1 MCVHKTLPS
10 FKPLSP
16 QRRSA
21 CLTDVRQEVRKRCR
35 GRGQRSAGR
44 RAEVPR
50 ASVVSP
56 QSRLLSLLLLVLV
69 PGMINGPDEYCYSSV
84 LPAGQRRAH
93 TPWTHATSLLS
104 LKLRR
109 QFPVWKRGLVLPQ
122 PWRTAGSQACGDN
135 GQPGFSV
142 AQSTE
147 QGQGVPWG
155 RWPPAVGYLPSSR
168 DPSAFLWLHLS
179 AFKLCNF

>member
-1 MCVHKTLPS
+1 MCVYKTLPS

-35 GRGQRSAGR
+35 GRGRRSAGR

-93 TPWTHATSLLS
+93 TPWTHALFKTSKTIPRAETWACSSSAMADCRKPSLRGQWAARFLRGTEHRAGARCPVGTLAPCCGIPSELSGPLRLS
-104 LKLRR
+104 LAPSLR
-109 QFPVWKRGLVLPQ
+109 L
-122 PWRTAGSQACGDN
+122 
-135 GQPGFSV
+135 
-142 AQSTE
+142 
-147 QGQGVPWG
+147 
-155 RWPPAVGYLPSSR
+155 
-168 DPSAFLWLHLS
+168 
-179 AFKLCNF
+179 